1 MWLGSALGP
10 EDLHVM
16 YDASDALG
24 EVRPLPK
31 LLITSFKMASRN
43 HQFGALSRRQWASVV
58 VDEAHTKLRAAE
70 TDSDETACL
79 LELLSNIPFRL
90 LLTGTPCT
98 SRLADMYH
106 LLSLVRPG
114 LLGASKGDF
123 RHSFF
128 SSASGGHVCRYP
140 SQLERVLHAFAML
153 RRTKAQ
159 VAAELPPRNELVV
172 RVGVRRRHAD
182 ALHGQLAE
190 RQQPPDAAQAPAPS
204 RPASSPPPLMVNQG
218 RGLGAARRRGG
229 PRLSGGCPHL
239 GAPRG
244 LAQGD
249 RSARVWF
256 LAPGQARGAARRRR

>member
-1 MWLGSALGP
+1 
-10 EDLHVM
+10 M

-98 SRLADMYH
+98 SRLVDMYH

-229 PRLSGGCPHL
+229 PRLSGGRPHL